1 MHKASVIIPTHN
13 RPHFLR
19 DALRSVVDQQDV
31 ELDVIVIGDGS
42 GADTEA
48 VAAEFPTVRY
58 VAQPQSGPMAARNR
72 AVKLARFDCIALL
85 DDDDLWMPGKMRAQM
100 DVLDS
105 QPDAAYVFSDFHILR
120 AGHPLQPQGLSTWG
134 IPADDWVA
142 LQRDPVGAE
151 PRAYRVHLYDA
162 LLEHPYVLPTTAI
175 FRRSFLTPDI
185 RFVDHDY
192 ICGDWEFF
200 ARLSRNHP
208 AIYMPVETACNR
220 SHEEAGRLTRTP
232 DTVQLQRR
240 LEMIERTWA
249 ADGEFMASA
258 ANRRRVR
265 DIRLRY
271 LAALAKHQ
279 LRESQDD
286 ALRETLRHAQ
296 TMEADSG
303 LGLRALGVLA
313 NVPGG
318 LAALRG
324 LDRGLR
330 YSRGLLKR

>member
-19 DALRSVVDQQDV
+19 EALRSVVEQQDV
-31 ELDVIVIGDGS
+31 ELDIIAIGDGA

-58 VAQPQSGPMAARNR
+58 VAQPQAGPMVARNR
-72 AVKLARFDCIALL
+72 AITLARFDCIALL
-85 DDDDLWMPGKMRAQM
+85 DDDDLWMPGKMRAQ
-100 DVLDS
+100 LDILSS
-105 QPDAAYVFSDFHILR
+105 QPEAAYVFSDFHILR
-120 AGHPLQPQGLSTWG
+120 AGRPLQPQGLSSWG
-134 IPADDWVA
+134 IPADDWAA
-142 LQRDPVGAE
+142 LQRDPIAAE
-151 PRAYRVHLYDA
+151 PPAYRVNLYDA

-175 FRRSFLTPDI
+175 FRRSFLTSDI

-232 DTVQLQRR
+232 DPIQLQRR

-249 ADGEFMASA
+249 ADSEFMASD
-258 ANRRRVR
+258 ANRRRVT

-271 LAALAKHQ
+271 LTALLRHQ
-279 LRESQDD
+279 LRDSQDD
-286 ALRETLRHAQ
+286 AVRETLRHVQAID
-296 TMEADSG
+296 ADIG
-303 LGLRALGVLA
+303 FGLRAIGLLA
-313 NVPGG
+313 RIPGG

-330 YSRGLLKR
+330 YSRALLKH